1 MKTAIAI
8 LFIGCGAAGAQQ
20 PAATAAPAASTAP
33 AAAPVPPKYG
43 PEIMQ
48 AMKHLSLLIDRNAE
62 IPAERLD
69 ALAPRLAEFD
79 AKVKETLG
87 EKILAEV
94 ARLEKEIEDK
104 ARAEDGVK
112 ALQAMRATLQVAYVE
127 AGGRYPKSPAD
138 LAPKL
143 LPALPELWLPG
154 HPRTAK
160 VRLVDTKKYD
170 QDIPKAVGDSGGWL
184 YFSNPDSANYGMLL
198 LDCSH
203 DGPGGLKLYEY

>member
-1 MKTAIAI
+1 MKTALI
-8 LFIGCGAAGAQQ
+8 LLLCCGAAGAQQ
-20 PAATAAPAASTAP
+20 PAAEAPAASTAA
-33 AAAPVPPKYG
+33 AAAPAQPKYG

-48 AMKHLSLLIDRNAE
+48 TMKHLSLLLDRNAE

-69 ALAPRLAEFD
+69 AFAPRLAEFD

-94 ARLEKEIEDK
+94 ARLEKEMEDK

-112 ALQAMRATLQVAYVE
+112 TLQALRATLQVAYAQ

-138 LAPKL
+138 LAPKF
-143 LPALPELWLPG
+143 LPALPELYLPG
-154 HPRTAK
+154 HARTAK

-170 QDIPKAVGDSGGWL
+170 SNIAKAVDDTGGWL

-203 DGPGGLKLYEY
+203 PGPDGDKFYEY